1 MKNYGKIFKV
11 LMLVLMVVSVAI
23 LVAGFVTGFEANDG
37 KFVDILFYWTY
48 AMLAIALFAIVVIGL
63 AIGIKNNPK
72 FLVKLGIGV
81 VAVAAVCA
89 IAYFLAPGN
98 PAVGLI
104 TEQPAASTL
113 KLTDTVLNLT
123 YFAGVAAV
131 LAIIAGEIVMAVRK

>member
-1 MKNYGKIFKV
+1 
-11 LMLVLMVVSVAI
+11 MLVLMVVSVAI